1 LISDHFRS
9 RRHND
14 RTHHNQT
21 PPPATANIE
30 NPAQA
35 THRTLATTSSPAMI
49 LHPATTDYSTNP
61 SPLHH
66 PFPASATLPSVL
78 PLVQYISYFLL
89 FPNSSFFFI
98 SSFTL
103 A

>member
-1 LISDHFRS
+1 LISDPYRS

-14 RTHHNQT
+14 RAHHNQT

-35 THRTLATTSSPAMI
+35 THRALATTSSPVMI
-49 LHPATTDYSTNP
+49 LHHRLNYSTNP
-61 SPLHH
+61 SPLHHH

-78 PLVQYISYFLL
+78 PPVQYISYFLL